1 MRAPPPLPSFHSTL
15 WVSKKKGE
23 KLGIETKERRRQK
36 GKRERKKDVVEATS
50 LAFPHISRSKR
61 SDAMA
66 LFSVVVVYGTDRPLL
81 ILSPCVIAGLF
92 PVFFPSITYLG
103 RRGKRRAAADVFS
116 VVFWR
121 EFTNLSPEGVG
132 GRRRRE
138 VSSFSGNKRSSGS
151 KRSRGNT
158 TGDERGR

>member
-1 MRAPPPLPSFHSTL
+1 MRQRS
-15 WVSKKKGE
+15 G
-23 KLGIETKERRRQK
+23 G
-36 GKRERKKDVVEATS
+36 GKREKKDVVEATS

-66 LFSVVVVYGTDRPLL
+66 LCSKVVVYGTDRPLL
-81 ILSPCVIAGLF
+81 ILPLRNNGTF
-92 PVFFPSITYLG
+92 PSFFRFFPSITYLG
-103 RRGKRRAAADVFS
+103 KRGKRRAAADVFS
-116 VVFWR
+116 VVFLR

-132 GRRRRE
+132 GGGE
-138 VSSFSGNKRSSGS
+138 EEEDAKFLLFSGNKRSSGS

>member
-1 MRAPPPLPSFHSTL
+1 
-15 WVSKKKGE
+15 
-23 KLGIETKERRRQK
+23 
-36 GKRERKKDVVEATS
+36 
-50 LAFPHISRSKR
+50 
-61 SDAMA
+61 MA
-66 LFSVVVVYGTDRPLL
+66 LCSVVVVYGTGRPLL
-81 ILSPCVIAGLF
+81 ILPLRNNGTF
-92 PVFFPSITYLG
+92 PSFFRFFPSITYLG

-116 VVFWR
+116 VFFWR